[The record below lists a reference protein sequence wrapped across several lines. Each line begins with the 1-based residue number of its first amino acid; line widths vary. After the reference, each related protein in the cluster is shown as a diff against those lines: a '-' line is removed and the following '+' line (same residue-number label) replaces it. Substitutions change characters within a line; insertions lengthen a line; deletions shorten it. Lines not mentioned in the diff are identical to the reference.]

1 MSLFRWVEDKLEQL
15 DPISAARDTPP
26 PSDLEKVVKE
36 AQALQEQVLQLKSDM
51 RTSRNY
57 AEQQLAVSV
66 NQAKDAAC
74 AEEVARLGKLL
85 EEAETRVAVAM
96 NENETIKQELSNL
109 KATSELTLSRLER
122 LQAIFE
128 SAENALNEENEGET
142 VRKLRVLLE

>member
-1 MSLFRWVEDKLEQL
+1 
-15 DPISAARDTPP
+15 
-26 PSDLEKVVKE
+26 VVKE